1 MNLPLILNLLV
12 FVALLLGLA
21 QTRRTNW
28 SLAKKVLFALVLGV
42 LFGTALHT
50 IYGDG
55 NPVLKASIGWFDLV
69 GNGYVQLLQMI
80 VIPLVFAS
88 ILSAVARLHNAAS
101 LGIYLLPNLFTTAN
115 LFAGFYSIINSMSAQ
130 SALAAGD
137 AAGASKYF
145 GFAAIAIFVAMV
157 LDGLDGRVARMT
169 NTQSAFG
176 AEYDSLSDM
185 VAFGVA
191 PALLAFAWALGDMG
205 KVGWMVAF
213 IYVAGAAL
221 RLARF
226 NTQVGTADKRYFIG
240 LASPAAAGVVAGIV
254 WAFSDYGIQGSK
266 MSFLVALMV
275 AAAGM
280 LMVSNIKY
288 NSFKE
293 LDLKGRVPFVA
304 ILAVVLVFAVVFSD
318 PPRIL
323 LLAFLVYAASGPVQY
338 LLHLRRDKTLP

>member
-1 MNLPLILNLLV
+1 MSERPEEPASGPDAESLLPIDEHV
-12 FVALLLGLA
+12 EEGHDAEG
-21 QTRRTNW
+21 R
-28 SLAKKVLFALVLGV
+28 KVR
-42 LFGTALHT
+42 H
-50 IYGDG
+50 
-55 NPVLKASIGWFDLV
+55 
-69 GNGYVQLLQMI
+69 
-80 VIPLVFAS
+80 
-88 ILSAVARLHNAAS
+88 R
-101 LGIYLLPNLFTTAN
+101 GIYLLPNLFTTAN
-115 LFAGFYSIINSMSAQ
+115 LFAGFYAIINAINGNFYV
-130 SALAAGD
+130 AA
-137 AAGASKYF
+137 ATV
-145 GFAAIAIFVAMV
+145 FVAMV
-157 LDGLDGRVARMT
+157 LDSLDGRVARLT

-191 PALLAFAWALGDMG
+191 PAILAFEWALGSMG

-226 NTQVGTADKRYFIG
+226 NTQIGTVDKRYFIG
-240 LASPAAAGVVAGIV
+240 LASPAAAGVVAGTV
-254 WAFSDYGIQGSK
+254 WAFSDFGIQGSK
-266 MSFLVALMV
+266 MSFVVALMV

-288 NSFKE
+288 YSFKD

-323 LLAFLVYAASGPVQY
+323 LLIFLAYAASGPVQY
-338 LLHLRRDKTLP
+338 LLRLRRRKTAE